1 MRVAR
6 ELPALLEEAPPK
18 RGPGLFG
25 ALRFHDFRLLW
36 MGLLV
41 SNLGTWM
48 QFTAIGYFVVKLS
61 PTPQLGSFYLGVLGI
76 ARAIPVL
83 LASPIA
89 GVVADRLPR
98 RRVLF
103 ITNSTISALALLL
116 AVLTSLHR
124 INIWGL
130 ITLSMLNAA
139 AQSFD
144 VPARQS
150 WVPLLVDREYV
161 GNAIGLNSIAFN
173 APAVIGPAIAGFL
186 IAYAG
191 VAGSFYVNAGATLA
205 VVLALLFMQS
215 PAPSSTVAEPLLV
228 SIRNGIAFLLSH
240 AILRYVIIF
249 FMVSALLVRSYS
261 LVLPAYALNYLGAD
275 AKGLGWAIAAT
286 GVGGFAGALVTALFG
301 SRDRR
306 GGLWLLSASVMALS
320 VFALGFVRTLWM
332 SIPVLMVIGLA
343 TLAFMGMS
351 NILIQTL
358 SPDAV
363 RGRAISVYSMLALGF
378 VPAGA
383 FVIGGLGSLIGLGH
397 AFIAAGLATA
407 LFAVWLT
414 LRRPIIRTV

>member
-1 MRVAR
+1 MQLAR
-6 ELPALLEEAPPK
+6 NLSPVEERLPK
-18 RGPGLFG
+18 RAPGLLG

-36 MGLLV
+36 MGLLI

-61 PTPQLGSFYLGVLGI
+61 PTPQLGSLYLGVLGI
-76 ARAIPVL
+76 ARAVPVL

-103 ITNSTISALALLL
+103 VTNSTISALALLL
-116 AVLTSLHR
+116 AVLTTLHT

-150 WVPLLVDREYV
+150 WVPLLVDRDYI

-186 IAYAG
+186 IAYVG
-191 VAGSFYVNAGATLA
+191 VAGSFYVNAAATLA
-205 VVLALLFMQS
+205 VVVALLFMQS
-215 PAPSSTVAEPLLV
+215 PAPSSTARESLLV

-261 LVLPAYALNYLGAD
+261 LVLPAFALNYLQAD

-286 GVGGFAGALVTALFG
+286 GVGGF
-301 SRDRR
+301 
-306 GGLWLLSASVMALS
+306 
-320 VFALGFVRTLWM
+320 
-332 SIPVLMVIGLA
+332 
-343 TLAFMGMS
+343 
-351 NILIQTL
+351 
-358 SPDAV
+358 
-363 RGRAISVYSMLALGF
+363 
-378 VPAGA
+378 
-383 FVIGGLGSLIGLGH
+383 
-397 AFIAAGLATA
+397 
-407 LFAVWLT
+407 
-414 LRRPIIRTV
+414 

>member
-1 MRVAR
+1 MR
-6 ELPALLEEAPPK
+6 LESPGTAVEEPLPK
-18 RGPGLFG
+18 RAPALFG

-48 QFTAIGYFVVKLS
+48 QFTATGYLVVKLS
-61 PTPQLGSFYLGVLGI
+61 PTPQLGSLYLGILGA
-76 ARAIPVL
+76 ARAVPVI

-89 GVVADRLPR
+89 GVLADTWPR

-103 ITNSTISALALLL
+103 VTNSAISALALLL
-116 AVLTSLHR
+116 ATLTSLR
-124 INIWGL
+124 AINIWGL
-130 ITLSMLNAA
+130 IALSMVNAA

-186 IAYAG
+186 IASFG
-191 VAGSFYVNAGATLA
+191 VASSFYVNAAATLA
-205 VVLALLFMQS
+205 VVAALLFMQS
-215 PAPSSTVAEPLLV
+215 PPPSSTAQESLWI
-228 SIRNGIAFLLSH
+228 SIRNGVGFLLSH
-240 AILRYVIIF
+240 AILRYVIVF
-249 FMVSALLVRSYS
+249 FMISALLVRPYS
-261 LVLPAYALNYLGAD
+261 TVLPAYALNYLNTD

-286 GVGGFAGALVTALFG
+286 GLGGFGGALVTALFG

-306 GGLWLLSASVMALS
+306 GGLWLASAAAMALS
-320 VFALGFVRTLWM
+320 VLALGFVHSLALA
-332 SIPVLMVIGLA
+332 IPVLIAIGLA

-358 SPDAV
+358 SPDQV
-363 RGRAISVYSMLALGF
+363 RGRAVSVYSMVALGF
-378 VPAGA
+378 VPGGA
-383 FVIGGLGSLIGLGH
+383 FIIGGLGSLIGLNR
-397 AFIAAGLATA
+397 AFLIAGAATA
-407 LFAVWLT
+407 LFVAWLA
-414 LRRPIIRTV
+414 LSKPIIRTV

>member
-1 MRVAR
+1 MRLAR
-6 ELPALLEEAPPK
+6 DISPAIEEALPK
-18 RGPGLFG
+18 RGPGLLG

-61 PTPQLGSFYLGVLGI
+61 PTPQLGSLYLGILGV

-83 LASPIA
+83 LASPVA

-103 ITNSTISALALLL
+103 VTNSTISLLALLL
-116 AVLTSLHR
+116 AVLTSLHA

-130 ITLSMLNAA
+130 IALSMFNAA

-186 IAYAG
+186 IAYVG
-191 VAGSFYVNAGATLA
+191 VAGSFYINAGATLA
-205 VVLALLFMQS
+205 VVAALLFMQS
-215 PAPSSTVAEPLLV
+215 PPPSSTTQEPLLV
-228 SIRNGIAFLLSH
+228 SIRTGIAFLLSH
-240 AILRYVIIF
+240 RILRYVIIF
-249 FMVSALLVRSYS
+249 FMVSALMVRPYS
-261 LVLPAYALNYLGAD
+261 LMLPAYALNYLHAD

-286 GVGGFAGALVTALFG
+286 GLGGFGGALVTALFG
-301 SRDRR
+301 SRERR
-306 GGLWLLSASVMALS
+306 GTLWLISAGTMGIS
-320 VFALGFVRTLWM
+320 VFALGLVRTLWL
-332 SIPVLMVIGLA
+332 SIPVLILIGLA

-363 RGRAISVYSMLALGF
+363 RGRAVSVYSMVALGF

-397 AFIAAGLATA
+397 SFVVAGIVTA
-407 LFAVWLT
+407 VFVVWLM

>member
-1 MRVAR
+1 MQVAGSVA
-6 ELPALLEEAPPK
+6 PIEEALPK
-18 RGPGLFG
+18 RAPGLLG
-25 ALRFHDFRLLW
+25 ALRFRDFRLLW
-36 MGLLV
+36 MGLLI

-48 QFTAIGYFVVKLS
+48 QFTATGYFVVKLS

-103 ITNSTISALALLL
+103 VTNSTISALALLL
-116 AVLTSLHR
+116 AILTSLHA

-150 WVPLLVDREYV
+150 WVPLLVDRDYI

-173 APAVIGPAIAGFL
+173 APAVIGPAIAGVL
-186 IAYAG
+186 IAYVG
-191 VAGSFYVNAGATLA
+191 VAGSFYVNAAATLA
-205 VVLALLFMQS
+205 VVVALLFMKS
-215 PAPSSTVAEPLLV
+215 PAPSSTERESLLL

-249 FMVSALLVRSYS
+249 FMVSALLVRPYS
-261 LVLPAYALNYLGAD
+261 LVLPAYALNYLQAD

-286 GVGGFAGALVTALFG
+286 GVGGFGGALVTALFG
-301 SRDRR
+301 SSERR
-306 GGLWLLSASVMALS
+306 GTLWLFSAMLMGLS
-320 VFALGFVRTLWM
+320 VLALGFVRTLWI
-332 SIPVLMVIGLA
+332 SFPVLALIGLA

-363 RGRAISVYSMLALGF
+363 RGRAVSVYSMIALGF

-383 FVIGGLGSLIGLGH
+383 FVIGGLGSIIGLGH
-397 AFIAAGLATA
+397 AFVFAGIATA
-407 LFAVWLT
+407 LFVSWLAVW
-414 LRRPIIRTV
+414 RPVIRTV

>member
-1 MRVAR
+1 MRLAR
-6 ELPALLEEAPPK
+6 DLSPAIDEPLPQRAPTLLA
-18 RGPGLFG
+18 

-61 PTPQLGSFYLGVLGI
+61 PTPQLGSLYLGILGV
-76 ARAIPVL
+76 ARAVPVL
-83 LASPIA
+83 LASPVA

-103 ITNSTISALALLL
+103 VTNSAISLLALLL
-116 AVLTSLHR
+116 AILTSVHA

-130 ITLSMLNAA
+130 IALSMFSAA

-191 VAGSFYVNAGATLA
+191 VAGCFYVNAAATLA
-205 VVLALLFMQS
+205 VVVALLFMGS
-215 PAPSSTVAEPLLV
+215 PPPSSTTQESVWE

-240 AILRYVIIF
+240 PILRYVIIF
-249 FMVSALLVRSYS
+249 FMVSALLVRPYS

-275 AKGLGWAIAAT
+275 ARGLGWAIAAT
-286 GVGGFAGALVTALFG
+286 GVGGFGGALVTAVFG
-301 SRDRR
+301 SSERR
-306 GGLWLLSASVMALS
+306 GVLWLLSAGVMSIAVLT
-320 VFALGFVRTLWM
+320 LGFVHTLLL
-332 SIPVLMVIGLA
+332 SIPVLVVIGLA
-343 TLAFMGMS
+343 TLAFMGLS

-358 SPDAV
+358 SPDTV
-363 RGRAISVYSMLALGF
+363 RGRAVSVYSMLALGF

-383 FVIGGLGSLIGLGH
+383 FVIGGFGSVIGLGH
-397 AFIAAGLATA
+397 AFIAAGAATA
-407 LFAVWLT
+407 LFVAWLAFY
-414 LRRPIIRTV
+414 RPIMRTI